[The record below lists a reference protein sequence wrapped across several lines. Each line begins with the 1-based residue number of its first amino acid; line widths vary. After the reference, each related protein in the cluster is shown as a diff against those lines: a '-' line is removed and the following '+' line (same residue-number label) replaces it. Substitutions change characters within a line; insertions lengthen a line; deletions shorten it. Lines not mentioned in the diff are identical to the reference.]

1 MSKNECCI
9 CTIYPLVLFVISIAF
24 FGIELFWLNLL
35 FTLSLWLMG
44 ACIYYTCLDTARIQD
59 HNRVYPFHDRIS
71 ITIV

>member
-9 CTIYPLVLFVISIAF
+9 CTIFPIVLFVISIAF

-44 ACIYYTCLDTARIQD
+44 ACVYYTCLDAVRIQD